1 MKTSTKP
8 ITIAIDGYSSTGK
21 STMAK
26 ALAKL
31 LGYRYIDTG
40 AMYRAVT
47 LYALRHSFFDNE
59 GKLDEKS
66 LLKALP
72 NIQLRF
78 TAENEISLNGEAVEK
93 EIRSMKVSERVSV
106 VAAFI
111 PVREKLVSEQ
121 QVMGAEGGVVM
132 DGRDIGTVVFP
143 NAELKIF
150 MTADP
155 VVRAKRRWAELREK
169 GEEHTLDAVLK
180 NLVER
185 DEMDT
190 TRKEGPLVQAADA
203 RVLDNSEI
211 SREDQLQL
219 AQEWARAC
227 GA

>member
-26 ALAKL
+26 TLAKL

-47 LYALRHSFFDNE
+47 LYALRHNFFDSA
-59 GKLDEKS
+59 GKLDEEA

-72 NIQLRF
+72 SIQLRF
-78 TAENEISLNGEAVEK
+78 TAENEINLNGEAVEK

-121 QVMGAEGGVVM
+121 QLMGAEGGVVM

-169 GEEHTLDAVLK
+169 GEEHSLDAVLK

-211 SREDQLQL
+211 SREDQLKL